1 MQDAACGLRRIYLPR
16 TPVNKGYASRR
27 MRCGVAC
34 LQPGLYATRYEKRV
48 EALKPV
54 PQLGTYGAD
63 GASGATGYL
72 TKRKEVAC
80 CETRFVGPF
89 GYVSTPEMAWVLDQG
104 YANFGEHSFYALR

>member
-1 MQDAACGLRRIYLPR
+1 VDAKRGLLASSRGFMLP
-16 TPVNKGYASRR
+16 V
-27 MRCGVAC
+27 
-34 LQPGLYATRYEKRV
+34 TRERV

-63 GASGATGYL
+63 GASGATGYR

-89 GYVSTPEMAWVLDQG
+89 GYVRTPEMVRVLDRA
-104 YANFGEHSFYALR
+104 YANFGELPFHALGWIKTGR

>member
-1 MQDAACGLRRIYLPR
+1 MRGCLPPAGALCYPLR
-16 TPVNKGYASRR
+16 
-27 MRCGVAC
+27 
-34 LQPGLYATRYEKRV
+34 ERV

-89 GYVSTPEMAWVLDQG
+89 CYVSTPEMVWVLDQG